1 MENSLGVAHIQ
12 DANILTQ
19 NKIIYNTIID
29 ILNTINIREINMK
42 ILQRGL
48 KKEQIAQA
56 KRYMRWYRVIDNEM
70 RLFIN
75 LGLVTEQGE
84 IANTIDYKNNKAYL
98 CMADLEYSKKFYNKN
113 KHYKVR
119 LYAKN
124 DARSLYD
131 EYEVKDWSLS
141 EKGLELELA

>member
-75 LGLVTEQGE
+75 LGFVTDKGE

-124 DARSLYD
+124 DAKSLYD
-131 EYEVKDWSLS
+131 EYEEKDWFLS
-141 EKGLELELA
+141 EKGLELDLA

>member
-1 MENSLGVAHIQ
+1 MN
-12 DANILTQ
+12 
-19 NKIIYNTIID
+19 
-29 ILNTINIREINMK
+29 

-48 KKEQIAQA
+48 KKEEIAQA

-70 RLFIN
+70 RLF
-75 LGLVTEQGE
+75 VKGE

-124 DARSLYD
+124 DEKSLYD
-131 EYEVKDWSLS
+131 EYEVKDWFLS
-141 EKGLELELA
+141 EKGLELDLA

>member
-1 MENSLGVAHIQ
+1 MN
-12 DANILTQ
+12 
-19 NKIIYNTIID
+19 
-29 ILNTINIREINMK
+29 

-48 KKEQIAQA
+48 KKEEIAQA

-75 LGLVTEQGE
+75 LGLVTDKGE

-124 DARSLYD
+124 DAKSLYD
-131 EYEVKDWSLS
+131 EYEVKDWFLS
-141 EKGLELELA
+141 EKGLELDLA

>member
-1 MENSLGVAHIQ
+1 
-12 DANILTQ
+12 
-19 NKIIYNTIID
+19 
-29 ILNTINIREINMK
+29 MK

-70 RLFIN
+70 RLFVN
-75 LGLVTEQGE
+75 LGLVTDKGE

-124 DARSLYD
+124 DEKSLYD
-131 EYEVKDWSLS
+131 EYEVKDWFLS
-141 EKGLELELA
+141 EKGLELDLA

>member
-19 NKIIYNTIID
+19 NKIIYKTIID
-29 ILNTINIREINMK
+29 ILNTIKIREINMK

-75 LGLVTEQGE
+75 LGFVTDKGE

-124 DARSLYD
+124 DAKSLYD
-131 EYEVKDWSLS
+131 EYEVKDWFLS
-141 EKGLELELA
+141 EKGLELDLA

>member
-1 MENSLGVAHIQ
+1 MVNSSIKLIQGDKYENITKR
-12 DANILTQ
+12 I
-19 NKIIYNTIID
+19 
-29 ILNTINIREINMK
+29 
-42 ILQRGL
+42 

-70 RLFIN
+70 RLFVNESFRNHEGQIGN
-75 LGLVTEQGE
+75 K
-84 IANTIDYKNNKAYL
+84 IDYKNNKAYL

-124 DARSLYD
+124 DAKSLYD
-131 EYEVKDWSLS
+131 EYEVKDWFLS
-141 EKGLELELA
+141 EKGLELDLA

>member
-1 MENSLGVAHIQ
+1 MENSLGVAHIK

-75 LGLVTEQGE
+75 LGFVTDKGE

-124 DARSLYD
+124 DAKSLYD
-131 EYEVKDWSLS
+131 EYEVKDWFLS
-141 EKGLELELA
+141 EKGLELDLA

>member
-1 MENSLGVAHIQ
+1 MENSLGVAYIQ

-75 LGLVTEQGE
+75 LGFVTDKGE

-124 DARSLYD
+124 DAKSLYD
-131 EYEVKDWSLS
+131 EYEVKDWFLS
-141 EKGLELELA
+141 EKGLELDLA

>member
-1 MENSLGVAHIQ
+1 MN
-12 DANILTQ
+12 
-19 NKIIYNTIID
+19 
-29 ILNTINIREINMK
+29 

-48 KKEQIAQA
+48 KKEEIAQA

-70 RLFIN
+70 RLFVN
-75 LGLVTEQGE
+75 LGLVTDKGE

-124 DARSLYD
+124 DAKSLYD

-141 EKGLELELA
+141 EKGLELDLA